1 MANVFV
7 DETSLQDIADA
18 IRDKL
23 ETEDTYKPGEM
34 AAAIESISSGGIT
47 PTGEIEITANGT
59 YDVTNYASADV
70 NVPTG
75 STPVITSLSVTENG
89 TYTAPTGVDG
99 YSPVTVNVSGGGIE
113 WVEFTAAS
121 SKTNMLDSFNLLFPD
136 ADTKTNCVFAATL
149 KNKSIADYPN
159 NQAFAFI
166 RFNISA
172 INFILHSA
180 VRYRSGSYSTANI
193 ASNYDGI
200 IEVGDTFDLL
210 EVDYEVL

>member
-1 MANVFV
+1 MATKTIQ
-7 DETSLQDIADA
+7 DSSLTAVANA
-18 IRDKL
+18 IRAKTGKSASM
-23 ETEDTYKPGEM
+23 EFPTEFV
-34 AAAIESISSGGIT
+34 S
-47 PTGEIEITANGT
+47 EIGNI
-59 YDVTNYASADV
+59 
-70 NVPTG
+70 
-75 STPVITSLSVTENG
+75 
-89 TYTAPTGVDG
+89 
-99 YSPVTVNVSGGGIE
+99 SGGGIE

-172 INFILHSA
+172 INFILQSA

-200 IEVGDTFDLL
+200 IEVGDTFDLI
-210 EVDYEVL
+210 EVEYEVL